1 MEAVPRMP
9 MLSFELKQC
18 PEYVDFGPVL
28 KQYIKNH
35 YGEDPAHYN
44 KACSDLEQLR
54 QSAVHVSHDFM
65 GCSTL
70 KKYYAQLQFL
80 QGRFPMGEEG
90 ECGINFTWE
99 DVFLGREVTIPDV
112 KFEQACIL
120 YNIGALHSI
129 LGSIETRQSADGMK
143 VSCTHFQ
150 CAAWAFEYLRDHFG
164 SSNLSVDMS
173 HEVLT
178 FQVHLMLAQ
187 AQECILEK
195 SMIDS
200 RKNTITAKVSAQV
213 VEFYR
218 TVIKSLQTEN
228 MDAILGSRKYKDWKK
243 RAELKI
249 LFYEVITNYYMGR
262 NSEEQEKFGECVAY
276 YTLSYDKLKD
286 AIKMA
291 KSESSDIQESLR
303 FTNDVVGGKFQSAK
317 KDNDYVYHEKIPA
330 GDTLPEVKG
339 ASLVKG
345 IPFNWN
351 DPEVSGPDIFQKLV
365 PMSAHEASSMY
376 SEEKAKLMRTVGAE
390 IEGKN
395 MALLQFMS
403 SLNLDPSK
411 LNFEPERLPQDLL
424 EKCAAVSVRPNAIKD
439 LVDAMGA
446 VSNTATDVE
455 LAIQEINDLI
465 ENDVKEDE
473 EFQKQFGK
481 RSQNPMLPEIKKDS
495 DRFQEGHKKGNQSNV
510 DLHKAMNTH
519 ITNLK
524 LLAGPLE
531 DIKNHLPSLE
541 RDRDPESES
550 VVKELQRLLDK
561 VEEMKNQRA
570 MLEEQFRKQVKEDD
584 ITNQIV
590 AQDGGSNTMV
600 MFEEQLKKHDKQIG
614 YIHQNLDAQDN
625 ILRAL
630 TDVNARYATTRR
642 ATADTITRREATIEG
657 LKNSYDVYEDLLAKS
672 QKGLEFYKKL
682 ETNINRL
689 LERCRGI
696 CKQQSEERQQV
707 IDRLKPKEPSVRPV
721 TQKPADASS
730 MLQGPGSALPYGPSN
745 FSNSPGGVM
754 PGSPSGPI
762 GPMPDL
768 HASLPGFE
776 GPKLKDYLPFMK
788 PKTFGKGRV
797 ATGSLPS
804 SLISSPVHLPPGPD
818 SLPASPLHG
827 MSDEDIR
834 KLGITDPK
842 VLAMIRAHSLPP
854 VTGSSQQPSG
864 VGGYQQTPGAGGYQQ
879 PHGNGGYQQ
888 PPGGQGYQH
897 PSAGETGQAVNYP
910 SPSQSPSLQGGMT
923 GTVRFDRST
932 KPSGYTQNLGPQG
945 MPQSQQRMVQ
955 PNVPQSAAGY
965 NMGQPQSG
973 MPPGMPQMQG
983 GFGPNASYPLTN
995 NLPQMPANTS
1005 VGHQTPGSNQS
1016 FSSQGAPS
1024 QSNYQQAQ
1032 GQAVSNQGYT
1042 MGNMGQVQT
1051 GQHVPQTNVVSSTGQ
1066 QDPTSGA
1073 PPPGAQYVPSR
1084 HPAQSGMAPPGYGNA
1099 LQDRMNQ
1106 IPSSA
1111 QQNYMAQTSTTTYN
1125 QPSVQ
1130 RSSQGEVHSTRGI
1143 SPNPQNLSEQSKY
1156 TPQQTMNSQPSQS
1169 QGQMYQQGQ
1178 MGEGQNQQSQ
1188 NYQGSFSPQSQGQLP
1203 HQQSQQQWL
1212 PTAVPGTNQYTQ
1224 SGQQPPIQQAQDQRV
1239 QQPIAS
1245 QPQTPGQPS
1254 GQRFQQ
1260 PNVGQQQTFQT
1271 PQRFPQANISQ
1282 EQQGQRFQQPN
1293 VSQQQTQYYGQQ
1305 PGNQQGQGGP
1315 QSSVQYPSNQGQN
1328 IRVTSQTPSPQTQV
1342 QQPNVSQHQNQ
1353 YYGQQPYNQQGQGG
1367 PQSSVQY
1374 PPNQGQNTH
1383 LTSQNSSQPR
1393 PIQQPNVSQQQPQY
1407 YGQQPG
1413 NQQGQGG
1420 PQHSAQYPQNQGQ
1433 NTQLTSQ
1440 TTHQQS
1446 KISSS
1451 QPSQFSQEQRNP
1463 QQFGQ
1468 QPPNQQQS
1476 TPQQFRQQ
1484 ALQQPY
1490 NGYGGQHQSSQ
1501 QTSTSGNGP
1510 VQMSQAGQGQMSYIS
1525 NQSSQGYSKGQPV
1538 QGQQTQQPSSGQG
1551 FGSQQGNQLSGQQ
1564 VPQTGQQIPRQ
1575 PGLQL
1580 QHGTQPQISQTSS
1593 TFIGFG
1599 QQPQVQQSSSLPQG
1613 PQQMQAIPPGMPQ
1626 QGGYVQQVQNM
1637 TTMANTMPQNKGGVQ
1652 QQGQSMPTVAQS
1664 GQPPIG
1670 SSQQQGQ
1677 TQVPQ
1682 QRYQSPVPP
1691 PSNVQPS
1698 VSMTSQHHG
1707 YPTVQQQTNNQ
1718 QIQRPLSGQSQ
1729 MSQPLPQ
1736 KVTPQPSY
1744 SSTVQQMNPLS
1755 PPDILPQPILP
1766 SPMKPVTEIQ
1776 SSLHE
1781 VTMESKTPSIQDV
1794 TELETTSKMEFHTR
1808 ARESPIVKRKQ
1819 PEKSHSRSNSNT
1831 SQSEFKLPSR
1841 KHSCSSIGSS
1851 LDDILSSSPVDSTH
1865 EPPDSVLTPKV
1876 LTAQEIA
1883 QQKED
1888 AILKGTL
1895 GRQFS
1900 KDPYPDSSKMDK
1912 FVAETEKL
1920 AKFVESLDKATC
1932 SGPSHLDIAW
1942 KEVIEDYDI
1951 HGKKNSMAIGR
1962 CYPMK
1967 NRDQDVLPYDVS
1979 RVLLTSHKDDYINAS
1994 WINDLAESCPKFI
2007 ATQAPLHS
2015 TMFDFWLIVYE
2026 QGSEVIVMLSSE
2038 TENKDTKKFPEYWP
2052 PEKGKLTHHGPIT
2065 LTLQS
2070 LKETQ
2075 LWTERIIY
2083 LQHQQTKT
2091 GRTIVHL
2098 QYKNWPVSGFP
2109 EKVPSVLQ
2117 FINEVHNF
2125 YRQQRSLQK
2134 PVMVHCSNGIGRTG
2148 TFLMIYTGMQEI
2160 DHGNGIIN
2168 VQAVGKKML
2177 QQRRYVIR
2185 EKSQL
2190 KFCYGAILYHAQDIL
2205 AKQGILV
2212 HKASFGDKLPHPGEK
2227 SYQWTP
2233 AEDVIFGACS
2243 INDLKSNVEKLGLHL
2258 GISNKHSS
2266 PKKTVIPKQELSSE
2280 EVDKQQKHFLPSKTE
2295 DHKME
2300 GTLMSSLPD
2309 VVQRTDAARQ
2319 SGDNDQ
2325 KLTGS
2330 LSGSNA
2336 SLLSVG
2342 SESEKITGSPIHKI
2356 RSRDGSPKP
2365 SSLHG
2370 SHEGSPKMQSLMD
2383 LQNPS
2388 SFTLGADGGKKKIT
2402 KASFLDKTSGLSD
2415 NLDNDDPFSSIDPLW
2430 TMKK

>member
-276 YTLSYDKLKD
+276 YTLSYDKLKE

-303 FTNDVVGGKFQSAK
+303 FTNDVVGGKYQSAK

-330 GDTLPEVKG
+330 GDTLLEVKG

-351 DPEVSGPDIFQKLV
+351 DPEVSGTDIFQKLV

-390 IEGKN
+390 IEEKN
-395 MALLQFMS
+395 VALLQFMS

-481 RSQNPMLPEIKKDS
+481 RSQNPMLPEIKKDC

-541 RDRDPESES
+541 RDRDPESEA

-561 VEEMKNQRA
+561 VDEMKNQRA

-614 YIHQNLDAQDN
+614 YIHQNLDAQNN

-672 QKGLEFYKKL
+672 QKGLDFYKKL
-682 ETNINRL
+682 ESNINRL

-696 CKQQSEERQQV
+696 CKQQAEERQQI
-707 IDRLKPKEPSVRPV
+707 IDRLKPKEPPVRPA
-721 TQKPADASS
+721 TQKQADSTS
-730 MLQGPGSALPYGPSN
+730 MLQGPGSALPYGPTD
-745 FSNSPGGVM
+745 FSVSPGGVL
-754 PGSPSGPI
+754 PGSTSGPI

-818 SLPASPLHG
+818 SLPASPLQG
-827 MSDEDIR
+827 LSDEDIR

-854 VTGSSQQPSG
+854 VTGSTQQPSG
-864 VGGYQQTPGAGGYQQ
+864 IGGYQQ
-879 PHGNGGYQQ
+879 P
-888 PPGGQGYQH
+888 
-897 PSAGETGQAVNYP
+897 TGSYP
-910 SPSQSPSLQGGMT
+910 SPSQSPSLHGGMP

-932 KPSGYTQNLGPQG
+932 KPTAYSQNLGPHGLSQ
-945 MPQSQQRMVQ
+945 PQQNMVQ
-955 PNVPQSAAGY
+955 PSVPQSTTGY
-965 NMGQPQSG
+965 NMGQPQSA
-973 MPPGMPQMQG
+973 MSPGIPQMQG
-983 GFGPNASYPLTN
+983 GFGPNAGYPSTN
-995 NLPQMPANTS
+995 DLPQMPPSTS
-1005 VGHQTPGSNQS
+1005 AGQQTPGPNQS
-1016 FSSQGAPS
+1016 FVSQVAPN
-1024 QSNYQQAQ
+1024 QSNYQPTQDQ
-1032 GQAVSNQGYT
+1032 PVSNPGYT
-1042 MGNMGQVQT
+1042 TGNIGQQQVQT
-1051 GQHVPQTNVVSSTGQ
+1051 GQRVPQTNVVSSTVQQGQ
-1066 QDPTSGA
+1066 TSGTQQ
-1073 PPPGAQYVPSR
+1073 QYVPSG
-1084 HPAQSGMAPPGYGNA
+1084 HPAQSGMAPPGYGIA

-1106 IPSSA
+1106 IPSSG
-1111 QQNYMAQTSTTTYN
+1111 QQSFMAQTNTTTYN
-1125 QPSVQ
+1125 QPSAQ
-1130 RSSQGEVHSTRGI
+1130 RSSHGQVPSTQRM
-1143 SPNPQNLSEQSKY
+1143 PPHPQNVSQQSTY
-1156 TPQQTMNSQPSQS
+1156 MPQQTMTSQPSQS

-1178 MGEGQNQQSQ
+1178 MGQGQNQQSQ
-1188 NYQGSFSPQSQGQLP
+1188 NYQGNFPPQSQGQLP
-1203 HQQSQQQWL
+1203 QQQSQQQWL
-1212 PTAVPGTNQYTQ
+1212 PTAVPGTNQYIQ
-1224 SGQQPPIQQAQDQRV
+1224 SGQQPPIQHAQDQRF

-1245 QPQTPGQPS
+1245 QQQTPGQPS

-1260 PNVGQQQTFQT
+1260 PNVGPQQMFQT
-1271 PQRFPQANISQ
+1271 SQRFPQENISQ
-1282 EQQGQRFQQPN
+1282 EQQVQRFQQPNASQQQNQYYGQQPSNQQGQGGPQSSGQYPPNQGQNTPVTFQTPPPQTQGQQPN
-1293 VSQQQTQYYGQQ
+1293 VSQQQSQYYGQQ
-1305 PGNQQGQGGP
+1305 SSIQQGQGGP
-1315 QSSVQYPSNQGQN
+1315 QSSVQYPANQGQN
-1328 IRVTSQTPSPQTQV
+1328 TPVTSQTPPPQTQV
-1342 QQPNVSQHQNQ
+1342 QQPNLSQQQNQ
-1353 YYGQQPYNQQGQGG
+1353 FYGQQPSNQQCQGG
-1367 PQSSVQY
+1367 PGSSVQY
-1374 PPNQGQNTH
+1374 PPNQGQNTQV
-1383 LTSQNSSQPR
+1383 TSQTPPQQSKMSSSQLT
-1393 PIQQPNVSQQQPQY
+1393 QFSQQQ
-1407 YGQQPG
+1407 
-1413 NQQGQGG
+1413 
-1420 PQHSAQYPQNQGQ
+1420 S
-1433 NTQLTSQ
+1433 
-1440 TTHQQS
+1440 
-1446 KISSS
+1446 I
-1451 QPSQFSQEQRNP
+1451 P

-1468 QPPNQQQS
+1468 QPQNQQQS
-1476 TPQQFRQQ
+1476 TPQQFGQQ
-1484 ALQQPY
+1484 SLQQPL
-1490 NGYGGQHQSSQ
+1490 NGYRGQ
-1501 QTSTSGNGP
+1501 QTTMSGNASA
-1510 VQMSQAGQGQMSYIS
+1510 QMSQTGPGQMQYMS
-1525 NQSSQGYSKGQPV
+1525 NQSSQSYSRGQPV
-1538 QGQQTQQPSSGQG
+1538 QPMSGQLTQQTPSIQG
-1551 FGSQQGNQLSGQQ
+1551 FGSQQGNQLLGQQ
-1564 VPQTGQQIPRQ
+1564 VAQTTNKANTGQQIPRQ
-1575 PGLQL
+1575 PGPQFH
-1580 QHGTQPQISQTSS
+1580 HGTQPQMPQTSS
-1593 TFIGFG
+1593 TYGRFG
-1599 QQPQVQQSSSLPQG
+1599 LQPQLQQSSSLSQV
-1613 PQQMQAIPPGMPQ
+1613 PQQIQAMQPGMSQQSGFIQ
-1626 QGGYVQQVQNM
+1626 QGQTM
-1637 TTMANTMPQNKGGVQ
+1637 TTISNITPQNKGSIQQ
-1652 QQGQSMPTVAQS
+1652 QQGQAMTAVAQS
-1664 GQPPIG
+1664 GPQPVG
-1670 SSQQQGQ
+1670 NSQQQGQ
-1677 TQVPQ
+1677 TQVSQ
-1682 QRYQSPVPP
+1682 QQYHSSVPP
-1691 PSNVQPS
+1691 TSNVQLQPS
-1698 VSMTSQHHG
+1698 VSMTSQHQG
-1707 YPTVQQQTNNQ
+1707 YPTVQQQTTNQ
-1718 QIQRPLSGQSQ
+1718 QMQRPLSGQSQ
-1729 MSQPLPQ
+1729 MSQTLPQ
-1736 KVTPQPSY
+1736 KGTPQPSY
-1744 SSTVQQMNPLS
+1744 SSTIQQMNPLS

-1776 SSLHE
+1776 SSFQE
-1781 VTMESKTPSIQDV
+1781 VTMETKTPSIQNV

-1808 ARESPIVKRKQ
+1808 ARESPIIQRKQ

-1831 SQSEFKLPSR
+1831 SQSDFKLLSR

-1888 AILKGTL
+1888 AILKGNL
-1895 GRQFS
+1895 ARQFS

-1942 KEVIEDYDI
+1942 KEVTEDYDI
-1951 HGKKNSMAIGR
+1951 HGKKHSMAIGR

-2015 TMFDFWLIVYE
+2015 TMFDFWLMVYE

-2038 TENKDTKKFPEYWP
+2038 VENKDTKKFPEYWP

-2070 LKETQ
+2070 LKDTQ

-2125 YRQQRSLQK
+2125 YRQQRSLLK

-2168 VQAVGKKML
+2168 VQTVGKKML

-2233 AEDVIFGACS
+2233 TDDVIFGACS

-2258 GISNKHSS
+2258 GISNQHSS
-2266 PKKTVIPKQELSSE
+2266 PKKTVIPKQEVSSE
-2280 EVDKQQKHFLPSKTE
+2280 EVDEQQKHFLPSKTE
-2295 DHKME
+2295 DQKME
-2300 GTLMSSLPD
+2300 GTLISSLPGCCSKN
-2309 VVQRTDAARQ
+2309 RCGKTEC
-2319 SGDNDQ
+2319 GY
-2325 KLTGS
+2325 
-2330 LSGSNA
+2330 
-2336 SLLSVG
+2336 VG

-2356 RSRDGSPKP
+2356 RSREGSPKP

-2370 SHEGSPKMQSLMD
+2370 SHEGSPKLQSLMD

-2388 SFTLGADGGKKKIT
+2388 SFTLGSDGGKKKIT
-2402 KASFLDKTSGLSD
+2402 KASFLEKTSGLSD
-2415 NLDNDDPFSSIDPLW
+2415 NLDSDDPFSSIDPLW